1 MFGWTSPPQVQPV
14 PILSHHQ
21 TRSYESSEESKMS
34 EERGTSKSRTVFEKT
49 TCELLTEKSVTT
61 FGRMPNAKVPT
72 ASKQSKRQK
81 EQQPIRVVQQRQRLP
96 RISQEELNGTY
107 LYTRYGE
114 EEDRRPVE
122 VREESAYVQ
131 QSNGDSSGREW
142 RVTEEQSSVVK
153 EMSRTTKSWKAPE
166 GRVDERT
173 TTPLRAQTTRLID
186 FETYKKEVEQLQ
198 RKAAATGN
206 GNTSIELLPLAPAI
220 VVAPGH
226 KKEMALPKAKQ
237 PTLEAT
243 LKYFSNEE
251 LITETIKEASGNKE
265 ESEKKRRETEHKRR
279 EGEAEEE
286 WERVEKEARD
296 CMEERRKK
304 RLEVEDEEKKE
315 RTREN
320 EDKLRRMEEDK
331 LRRMEEDKLRRMEED
346 ELRRMEEDKLRRME
360 EEKLRRMEEDKLR
373 RMEEDKLR
381 RMEED
386 KLRRMEEDKLRRMEE
401 DKLRR
406 MEEDKLRRMEEDELR
421 RMEEEFRKEK
431 PSLIRPQPVYVSIAS
446 EYHHE
451 EMDSEQRVKVME
463 EKGGK
468 EPGREKEE
476 ERNKPEGEVEKEE
489 EQRKE
494 QREEVIPIEFE
505 ADAGRGLGRHLLE
518 TLSRELQYQE
528 EIDMEVSRRRRKIV
542 ADGGEEPEA
551 EEEGRGDEH
560 EDEEVRMG
568 QKKKRPTEEEEE
580 EPELPRMVDTGGEHI
595 LGGRVPQQ
603 QQKAAAATCF
613 VPIHRHGAKVSISGE
628 LSLPPVREEGEDEEP
643 TFEDKAVEETGTTQ
657 TVPSRKRVPPPPP
670 PKPPHSIFGTGT
682 AHQQTTAAS
691 EPHLRESSFSS
702 VYSNF
707 PQTYSTLHTYNT
719 MDSPASSDYR
729 SAISSRPYFPRPRPL
744 SPARYSS
751 DGGPRVLKMV
761 SECSSIS
768 SRPMSPYPGSTAAS
782 AIRDARER
790 EKKEMSE
797 LNDRLANYIEK
808 AGSLYAWGKD
818 ASNVREMYETD
829 LRQAKKLLE
838 EAQRQK
844 DELEKKAKAMG
855 DEMET
860 LMKKHADA
868 LSAHD
873 EDKKLMEELLLNLS
887 SLEAEL
893 GTLKRRLG
901 ILEDDLKALRR
912 ENQHLSGETHK
923 AKTDLDQETLNRI
936 DYQNQV
942 QTLLEEIDFLRRAH
956 EAEIQDLQAMAS
968 RDTTGENREFF
979 RNELAS
985 AIREIRSNYDAL
997 DTRNRSDIESWY
1009 KMKVQEIQTMSAR
1022 QNLEQNY
1029 AKEEVKRLRTQLGD
1043 LRGKLADL
1051 EGRNSLL
1058 ERQVEELAYQVEDD
1072 QRAYE
1077 SALNDKDS
1085 QIRKLRDEAQ
1095 ALMLELQMLLDTK
1108 QTLDAEIAIYRKML
1122 EGEEDRSGLYQ
1133 LVEQVVKSQNIR
1145 RQDEAESQ
1153 RVLRGEK
1160 SSRQS
1165 YQRSAKGNVS
1175 VLETSPEGKYM
1186 VLENTHR
1193 SKEEPIGG
1201 WKLRR
1206 RIDGK
1211 REIMYTFPQEFVL
1224 RPGKTVKVW
1233 ARGQGLNAPPDQL
1246 VSDGEESFGTGSNVQ
1261 TLLYNRDGEER
1272 ASLIQRSS
1280 GR

>member
-1 MFGWTSPPQVQPV
+1 M
-14 PILSHHQ
+14 
-21 TRSYESSEESKMS
+21 
-34 EERGTSKSRTVFEKT
+34 
-49 TCELLTEKSVTT
+49 
-61 FGRMPNAKVPT
+61 
-72 ASKQSKRQK
+72 KQSEK
-81 EQQPIRVVQQRQRLP
+81 QRQRL
-96 RISQEELNGTY
+96 RHVRAEQLNSASDVSSEGSIS
-107 LYTRYGE
+107 
-114 EEDRRPVE
+114 PE
-122 VREESAYVQ
+122 VRRVQ
-131 QSNGDSSGREW
+131 
-142 RVTEEQSSVVK
+142 K
-153 EMSRTTKSWKAPE
+153 
-166 GRVDERT
+166 
-173 TTPLRAQTTRLID
+173 
-186 FETYKKEVEQLQ
+186 
-198 RKAAATGN
+198 
-206 GNTSIELLPLAPAI
+206 
-220 VVAPGH
+220 
-226 KKEMALPKAKQ
+226 
-237 PTLEAT
+237 
-243 LKYFSNEE
+243 
-251 LITETIKEASGNKE
+251 
-265 ESEKKRRETEHKRR
+265 
-279 EGEAEEE
+279 
-286 WERVEKEARD
+286 
-296 CMEERRKK
+296 
-304 RLEVEDEEKKE
+304 
-315 RTREN
+315 
-320 EDKLRRMEEDK
+320 
-331 LRRMEEDKLRRMEED
+331 
-346 ELRRMEEDKLRRME
+346 
-360 EEKLRRMEEDKLR
+360 
-373 RMEEDKLR
+373 
-381 RMEED
+381 
-386 KLRRMEEDKLRRMEE
+386 
-401 DKLRR
+401 
-406 MEEDKLRRMEEDELR
+406 
-421 RMEEEFRKEK
+421 
-431 PSLIRPQPVYVSIAS
+431 
-446 EYHHE
+446 
-451 EMDSEQRVKVME
+451 
-463 EKGGK
+463 
-468 EPGREKEE
+468 
-476 ERNKPEGEVEKEE
+476 
-489 EQRKE
+489 
-494 QREEVIPIEFE
+494 
-505 ADAGRGLGRHLLE
+505 
-518 TLSRELQYQE
+518 
-528 EIDMEVSRRRRKIV
+528 
-542 ADGGEEPEA
+542 
-551 EEEGRGDEH
+551 
-560 EDEEVRMG
+560 
-568 QKKKRPTEEEEE
+568 
-580 EPELPRMVDTGGEHI
+580 
-595 LGGRVPQQ
+595 
-603 QQKAAAATCF
+603 
-613 VPIHRHGAKVSISGE
+613 
-628 LSLPPVREEGEDEEP
+628 
-643 TFEDKAVEETGTTQ
+643 VEETSTTQ

-682 AHQQTTAAS
+682 AHQQTTVAS

-808 AGSLYAWGKD
+808 VRFLEAQNRKLATDLDFLHKRWGKD

-844 DELEKKAKAMG
+844 NELEKKAKAMG

-923 AKTDLDQETLNRI
+923 ARTDLDQETLNRI

-1058 ERQVEELAYQVEDD
+1058 ERQVEELAYQLEDD

-1175 VLETSPEGKYM
+1175 VLETSPEGKYV

-1272 ASLIQRSS
+1272 ASLIQRCS